1 MRPPA
6 SASFP
11 CALCNETAGTVELLP
26 PGHPEGLSKD
36 TSTIFLKDFIGTE
49 KVVVSADASVAV
61 RAALDKADVAALYQV
76 EFLWAPFY
84 CPTCAQVYCRKH
96 WVLIPEYDEGYSDC
110 SHGTCPEGHR
120 RLTED

>member
-1 MRPPA
+1 MKPLATATFR
-6 SASFP
+6 

-26 PGHPEGLSKD
+26 PGHPEGFSKD

-49 KVVVSADASVAV
+49 QVVVSAAV
-61 RAALDKADVAALYQV
+61 SPHLQAALDKTDAAALYQV
-76 EFLWAPFY
+76 ELLWAPFY
-84 CPTCAQVYCRKH
+84 CPTCARVYCRKH
-96 WVLIPEYDEGYSDC
+96 WVIIPEYDEGYFDC